1 MPAGRHNGICRR
13 RGKIGMVSTK
23 KFLKLLGA
31 TEKEVEEIINK
42 MSEKD
47 AKELLIK
54 LVKFM
59 NEQKKTT

>member
-1 MPAGRHNGICRR
+1 
-13 RGKIGMVSTK
+13 MVSTK